1 MARDVVWTGFM
12 TADGIVDSPG
22 DVSEGHPRGGWVLST
37 PFDPEAFS
45 LKGDELAE
53 TSALLLGRRSYEA
66 FWPIW
71 SRSVDHAAYQD
82 LPKYIV
88 STTLE
93 AEDLT
98 TDWGPVELLRGLE
111 DVAALKSG
119 DGGALFLHG
128 SAELARSLAA
138 ADLID
143 RYHLLVFPVLLGT
156 GKRAFPEVE
165 VEHRDLRLRDSAAYA
180 NGVVKLIY
188 DVVR

>member
-1 MARDVVWTGFM
+1 MAREIVWTGFM

-22 DVSEGHPRGGWVLST
+22 DSSEGHPHGGWVLST

-45 LKGDELAE
+45 LKGEELAE
-53 TSALLLGRRSYEA
+53 TSALLLGRRSYDA
-66 FWPIW
+66 FWPVW
-71 SRSVDHAAYQD
+71 STSEDHAAWQD
-82 LPKYIV
+82 MPKYVV

-93 AEDLT
+93 ADDVT
-98 TDWGPVELLRGLE
+98 ADWGPIEVLRSIE
-111 DVAALKSG
+111 DVAALKATE
-119 DGGALFLHG
+119 GGALFLHG
-128 SAELARSLAA
+128 SAELARNLAA

-156 GKRAFPEVE
+156 GKRAFPDGDAERRE
-165 VEHRDLRLRDSAAYA
+165 LRLRDSAAYS